1 MEKTAVGIDVAKLK
15 LDVAVWIDK
24 KKYKTKVLPN
34 TPAGF
39 MQLLKWLSP
48 YGICHICLEAT
59 GSYSI
64 PLATFLADNGIQV
77 SVENPARIHA
87 FGQSELSRNKTDQG
101 DARMIARYCALHTPA
116 LWAPAPLSERQLT
129 ALVRHLGNLE
139 KMKQMQENRQL
150 VADEVVQSSL
160 TATIACLKQQIKETK
175 QKIKTLMDNDPNLNR
190 NKQLL
195 ESIPGIGEILSSSLL
210 AYVGDMSQF
219 SSSKEV
225 VAYAG
230 LNPKLC
236 ESGLLKGR
244 SRISKTGHVAL
255 RKALYMPAV
264 AAISCNAIVK
274 AQWERL
280 VSRHKGG
287 KIGICAA
294 MRKLL
299 QLAYGV
305 LKSGIPFDAKI
316 ALAPS

>member
-1 MEKTAVGIDVAKLK
+1 MGNIAVGIDIAKLK
-15 LDVAVWIDK
+15 FDVAVWVER
-24 KKYKTKVLPN
+24 KKYKTKVFPN

-39 MQLLKWLSP
+39 TQLLKWLSC
-48 YGICHICLEAT
+48 YGNCHICLEAT

-64 PLATFLADNGIQV
+64 TLATFLADNGITI
-77 SVENPARIHA
+77 SVENPSRIHA

-101 DARMIARYCALHTPA
+101 DAKMIARYCALHTPA
-116 LWAPAPLSERQLT
+116 LWSPEPLSERQLT
-129 ALVRHLGNLE
+129 ALVRHLSSLE
-139 KMKQMQENRQL
+139 EMKRMQENRQL
-150 VADEVVQSSL
+150 VADEVIQSSL
-160 TATIACLKQQIKETK
+160 TAIIAYLKQQIKETK
-175 QKIKTLMDNDPNLNR
+175 QKIKTHIDNDHNLKK

-195 ESIPGIGEILSSSLL
+195 ESIPGIGEIVSSSLL
-210 AYVGDMSQF
+210 AYVGDMSKF

-236 ESGLLKGR
+236 ESGLFKGR
-244 SRISKTGHVAL
+244 SRISKTGHSAL
-255 RKALYMPAV
+255 RKALYMPAL

-305 LKSGIPFDAKI
+305 LKSGMPFDEKI
-316 ALAPS
+316 ALAS

>member
-1 MEKTAVGIDVAKLK
+1 MAKTAVGIDVAKLK
-15 LDVAVWIDK
+15 FDVAVWIGRK
-24 KKYKTKVLPN
+24 KFKTKVLPN

-39 MQLLKWLSP
+39 TQLLKWLNP
-48 YGICHICLEAT
+48 YGACHICLEAT
-59 GSYSI
+59 GSYSTA
-64 PLATFLADNGIQV
+64 LATFLADNGIQV

-101 DARMIARYCALHTPA
+101 DAKMIALYCAMHTPA

-139 KMKQMQENRQL
+139 EMKRMQENRQL
-150 VADEVVQSSL
+150 VADEVVQPSL
-160 TATIACLKQQIKETK
+160 TEIIAALKQQIKETK
-175 QKIKTLMDNDPNLNR
+175 QKIRAHIANDPDLKK

-195 ESIPGIGEILSSSLL
+195 ESIPGIGEILSCSLL
-210 AYVGDMSQF
+210 AYAGDMSKF
-219 SSSKEV
+219 SNSKEI

-236 ESGLLKGR
+236 ESGLFKGR

-255 RKALYMPAV
+255 RKAVYMPAL

-274 AQWERL
+274 AQWGRL
-280 VSRHKGG
+280 VLRHKGG

-305 LKSGIPFDAKI
+305 LKSGMPFDAKI
-316 ALAPS
+316 ALAS